1 MGTDGY
7 MEPKVGLM
15 RHHVSDIHKTMV
27 SNRSCVADLVAQ
39 TVIIKDRSFV
49 DDNRY
54 RGRII
59 RPVMHWF
66 NDDSPHQVPLDRIC
80 V

>member
-1 MGTDGY
+1 MDIWSQRSA
-7 MEPKVGLM
+7 LM

-27 SNRSCVADLVAQ
+27 SNRSCVADIVVQ
-39 TVIIKDRSFV
+39 TVIIKIDRSLTIV
-49 DDNRY
+49 DLM
-54 RGRII
+54 GRII

-66 NDDSPHQVPLDRIC
+66 NGDSPHQVPLDRIC